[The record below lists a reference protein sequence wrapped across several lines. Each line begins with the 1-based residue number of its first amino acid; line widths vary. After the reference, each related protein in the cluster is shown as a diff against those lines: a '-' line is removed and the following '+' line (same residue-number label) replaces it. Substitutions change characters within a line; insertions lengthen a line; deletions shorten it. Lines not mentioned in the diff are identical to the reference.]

1 MVGGMRGGGGGVC
14 VCGGG
19 VKGAMEGNT
28 TRWAK
33 AWDIYVSLGGEDV
46 CSPGGTASRGHRQPQ
61 PSATTSIGQTM
72 RWSRRPAM
80 HCRDGRRDGCRG
92 DGETGDGGE
101 GRGGAVSADSLARAV
116 SRVHDT
122 LDHTAF
128 VGGGEIVPWGREYG
142 NSIRKKVSRE
152 KKRGKTKDTVP
163 ITIRTTHV
171 L

>member
-1 MVGGMRGGGGGVC
+1 
-14 VCGGG
+14 
-19 VKGAMEGNT
+19 
-28 TRWAK
+28 
-33 AWDIYVSLGGEDV
+33 
-46 CSPGGTASRGHRQPQ
+46 
-61 PSATTSIGQTM
+61 
-72 RWSRRPAM
+72 M